1 LDNSADVLEVHSKQR
16 KADTDHS
23 DVVLRQGRFT
33 VRHLSMT
40 WPKLRLVWERLQEFR
55 TLFSDLTKGDLDN
68 FLRYIGNES
77 TLWLEIWEEKR
88 PNAPPELIGIFMC
101 EGLHRVVDIDAH
113 ILFFDRDVAGR
124 VSVCKAITAWL
135 FATLPIQRIT
145 VEPSQLAYAA
155 IRLVRNIGF
164 KQEGKKRQ
172 ALLLGGRWVDVYI
185 FGLTRQEAAHAL
197 SDR

>member
-1 LDNSADVLEVHSKQR
+1 MDSSADVLESQR
-16 KADTDHS
+16 SDSFAQTDRS
-23 DVVLRQGRFT
+23 LVLREGRFS
-33 VRHLSMT
+33 VRHMSMT
-40 WPKLRLVWERLQEFR
+40 WPKLHLIWEQLQQFR

-68 FLRYIGNES
+68 FLRYVGQET

-88 PNAPPELIGIFMC
+88 PKTAPELIGLFMC
-101 EGLHRVVDIDAH
+101 ENLHRIVDIDAH

-124 VSVCKAITAWL
+124 TAVCRAIARWL

-145 VEPSQLAYAA
+145 VQPSQLAYAA
-155 IRLVRNIGF
+155 IRLVRNMGF

-172 ALLLGGRWVDVYI
+172 ALLLGGKWVDVYI
-185 FGLTRQEAAHAL
+185 FGLTRQEATHAL

>member
-1 LDNSADVLEVHSKQR
+1 MQRSERSDLLDS
-16 KADTDHS
+16 T
-23 DVVLRQGRFT
+23 VVLRYGRFA
-33 VRHLSMT
+33 VKHMSVT
-40 WPKLRLVWERLQEFR
+40 WPKLRLIWEQLQQFR

-68 FLRYIGNES
+68 FLRYVGHPD

-88 PNAPPELIGIFMC
+88 PKQQGELIGLFMC
-101 EGLHRVVDIDAH
+101 ENLHRIVDIDAH

-124 VSVCKAITAWL
+124 TAVCKAIAAWL
-135 FATLPIQRIT
+135 FQTFPIQRIT

-155 IRLVRNIGF
+155 IRLVRNMGF

-172 ALLLGGRWVDVYI
+172 ALLLGGKWVDAYI